1 MERDQFIKVL
11 DQCWHDF
18 RRQVIAAYPEQV
30 ASLRTAPA
38 GRELQVGSS
47 AVRAREDDRSLGP
60 AVSNQSSLRPPEND
74 NSAIDSEIVVAS
86 TASPLLRSALK
97 DMQPSEAL
105 ATSRHLRIRLGVSPH
120 QQLVSGKSLHD
131 ALVALG
137 LTRYDIED
145 MNKLVNALASY
156 IGLYF
161 EDASPRRIKF
171 QEEADYLDTLQPVW
185 NWPPKEASASPC
197 HSGALRNNV

>member
-1 MERDQFIKVL
+1 M
-11 DQCWHDF
+11 
-18 RRQVIAAYPEQV
+18 
-30 ASLRTAPA
+30 
-38 GRELQVGSS
+38 
-47 AVRAREDDRSLGP
+47 
-60 AVSNQSSLRPPEND
+60 
-74 NSAIDSEIVVAS
+74 
-86 TASPLLRSALK
+86 
-97 DMQPSEAL
+97 
-105 ATSRHLRIRLGVSPH
+105 
-120 QQLVSGKSLHD
+120 SGKSLHD

-197 HSGALRNNV
+197 HSGYLEILFNIWLL